1 MAITW
6 RPERLYYDDIA
17 GIAERFLE
25 EHHPQGTP
33 PVPIEEIVEFD
44 LGLEI
49 LPIDSYGVEA
59 FLSWNRAHV
68 YVDRQTMLTVPG
80 RYRFSLAH
88 EVGHYVMHRGLFDAV
103 RIERPSDVREIQRD
117 LGDDYRWVEW
127 QANAFAG
134 LVLIPRNLLRA
145 KIAYHESRAKAA
157 GFPPSILYEGEGF
170 DRLVQSL
177 SEIFGVSREP
187 VEIRLSKDNFI

>member
-1 MAITW
+1 MH
-6 RPERLYYDDIA
+6 LSYDDVA
-17 GIAERFLE
+17 QVANEFLE
-25 EHHPQGTP
+25 KHHPAGTA
-33 PVPIEEIVEFD
+33 PVPIEEIMEFD

-49 LPIDSYGVEA
+49 LPIDSYGIEA

-68 YVDRQTMLTVPG
+68 YVDRQTMMTVPA

-88 EVGHYVMHRGLFDAV
+88 EVGHYVMHGGLFDAV
-103 RIERPSDVREIQRD
+103 TIERPSDVREIQRE

-134 LVLIPRNLLRA
+134 LVLVPRNLLRE
-145 KIAYHESRAKAA
+145 KIAYHESRARAA

-170 DRLVQSL
+170 NRLVQSL
-177 SEIFGVSREP
+177 SETFGVSRDP